1 MILRREDHKRD
12 ALGAI
17 FLGAVTEPAD
27 IRAYVERYLGPTIA
41 VRAVEL
47 ESPVL
52 RVTAET
58 AAFQTESQNLV
69 RIGKALAGRGRPR
82 SAGETFAE
90 ALKLDPLNVDALK
103 GQAALYAAR
112 DELAAAEE
120 AWVRAG
126 EVRGYDGEILRGLAT
141 IALREDR
148 RPTATQYL
156 EEALVLN
163 PDDAEAHAMID
174 ELRRQTELRFSD
186 PPGESDGSVPRK

>member
-1 MILRREDHKRD
+1 M
-12 ALGAI
+12 
-17 FLGAVTEPAD
+17 
-27 IRAYVERYLGPTIA
+27 
-41 VRAVEL
+41 EL

-58 AAFQTESQNLV
+58 AAFQAESQNLV
-69 RIGKALAGRGRPR
+69 RIGKALAARGRPR

-112 DELAAAEE
+112 NEPSAAEE

-163 PDDAEAHAMID
+163 PDDAEAHAMLD
-174 ELRRQTELRFSD
+174 EIRRQTELRFGAT
-186 PPGESDGSVPRK
+186 PEGGGGSAPRK